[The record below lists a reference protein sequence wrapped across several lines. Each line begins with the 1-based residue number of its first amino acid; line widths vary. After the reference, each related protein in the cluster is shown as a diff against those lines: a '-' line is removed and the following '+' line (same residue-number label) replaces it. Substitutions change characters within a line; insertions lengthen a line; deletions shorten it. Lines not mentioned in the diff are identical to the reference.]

1 VITARALAP
10 MPVLLG
16 YVQPLLKSGAQALL
30 LKGQDVEAELTDAAK
45 YWNIESA
52 LVASKTSASGKIVI
66 IRGVE
71 SRKRKG

>member
-1 VITARALAP
+1 

-16 YVQPLLKSGAQALL
+16 YVQPFLKSGAQALL
-30 LKGQDVEAELTDAAK
+30 LKGQDVGVELTEAAK
-45 YWNIESA
+45 YWNIDSA

-66 IRGVE
+66 IRSVE